1 MAITLPFYDK
11 WVNLGSSLQEEWG
24 SRYAALQ
31 AREQTIIKIAAILLP
46 CMMVWFGVVLPL
58 QDKKDALQTHVA
70 TLTAQAVDAE
80 RFSALLQQQKAI
92 TKPQE
97 AVTGSLLSQ
106 MDSLASAQGVRQ
118 YVTQMRPQSG
128 MDGKQ
133 RLRLMMKKIP
143 YAQAVGF
150 LLAMDQQQ
158 IVVKKM
164 KLQQDTSSGYVQL
177 QLLLENTE

>member
-11 WVNLGSSLQEEWG
+11 WVKLGSSLQEEWG

-31 AREQTIIKIAAILLP
+31 AREQSMIKIAAILLP
-46 CMMVWFGVVLPL
+46 CIVVWFGVVLPL

-70 TLTAQAVDAE
+70 TLTVQAVDAE

-92 TKPQE
+92 TKPQ
-97 AVTGSLLSQ
+97 AATGSLLSQ
-106 MDSLASAQGVRQ
+106 MDALANAQGVRQ